1 MNKYYYPEKR
11 NQRHTRRIY
20 SFIKS
25 IEDQQVHMHIH
36 AMKLRSEDWCLKQ
49 SFDHEKLNG
58 WRQQQT
64 TRNVHKYQL
73 SSQCRRAESSINV
86 LNALA
91 VICICNADKCRRQHQ
106 QHQQQWSQHNW
117 IWIQWKFLRWDP
129 ITDRELDAHSLFP
142 IFLHIL
148 NLHSFLANLFP
159 KTRDDERY

>member
-1 MNKYYYPEKR
+1 MKRR

-25 IEDQQVHMHIH
+25 IEDQQVHMHICT
-36 AMKLRSEDWCLKQ
+36 RWSWDLKIDVW
-49 SFDHEKLNG
+49 SKVFDHEKLNG
-58 WRQQQT
+58 RRHQQT

-86 LNALA
+86 LDALA

-106 QHQQQWSQHNW
+106 QQQQRSQHNW

-129 ITDRELDAHSLFP
+129 ITDRELDAHSSVP
-142 IFLHIL
+142 IFHNTSWIFTVFWLIC
-148 NLHSFLANLFP
+148 FR
-159 KTRDDERY
+159 KWERY